1 MESKFWILD
10 INFKKNIDLMMWLPT
25 VAHDLV
31 LSPPV
36 STPDPTTR
44 RQLSGSLIRR
54 RRFGR
59 RLADVAF
66 SFGLLFFTLAL
77 AGPVRISSTA
87 SVVSPSP
94 TYLER
99 AKNAKASMQDG
110 GGVLAPSA
118 SSCDHVLIFNF
129 LKRNIAIKK

>member
-1 MESKFWILD
+1 MTSYSL
-10 INFKKNIDLMMWLPT
+10 LRRQHPT
-25 VAHDLV
+25 PPPPGNLVGPSSGVGDLV
-31 LSPPV
+31 
-36 STPDPTTR
+36 
-44 RQLSGSLIRR
+44 
-54 RRFGR
+54 
-59 RLADVAF
+59 ADVAF

-77 AGPVRISSTA
+77 AGPVRTSSTA
-87 SVVSPSP
+87 SVVLPSP